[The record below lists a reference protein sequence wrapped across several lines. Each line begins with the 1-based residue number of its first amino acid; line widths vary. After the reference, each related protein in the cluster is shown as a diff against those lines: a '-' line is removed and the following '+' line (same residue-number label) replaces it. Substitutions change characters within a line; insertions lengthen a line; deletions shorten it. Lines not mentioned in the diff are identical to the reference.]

1 MRFPGYALELGS
13 LAAWACLVALS
24 LWHNLG
30 LLDAQAREVAAAR
43 ARMLFSV
50 VETTRL
56 WNARHGGLY
65 APVTAES
72 PPNEWLID
80 PLRDVDID
88 GRSFT
93 KINPAYMTR
102 QMSELMDKRGGMS
115 FRLTSLKPVRPGNLP
130 DPWEAKALTL
140 FENGG
145 TELLERVT
153 DDTGGD
159 HYRYMARL
167 LVEEACLQCHANQNY
182 QVGEVRGG
190 ISVTFDAAQVLAEI
204 NPQKQQTIV
213 LHGVGYV
220 LLAGATLAFL
230 TWLRAGWRQLAQ
242 AKAEQEAM
250 VAERTQELRQAVDD
264 LARSNTELENFA
276 YAVSHDLQEPL
287 RMIGSYAQLIDRRY
301 ADHLDADGR
310 EFLGFMT
317 DGAQRMKQMIDDLL
331 AYSRAGRT
339 EIHPQPVALERV
351 LESALANLTAA
362 LQESGG
368 QVLRDGTLPVVA
380 GEVSMLVR
388 VLQNLVGNALKYR
401 HPERQAQVVV
411 SARPHVQGWEIRVA
425 DNGIGVPEAARERIF
440 QVFQRLHSN
449 AKISGTGIGLSIAK
463 KIVERHGG
471 RIWVE
476 DNRPQGSVFCFT
488 LPTVPAGTDVP
499 ASQQQSG
506 AN

>member
-13 LAAWACLVALS
+13 LAAWAVLVVLS
-24 LWHNLG
+24 LWHNLA
-30 LLDAQAREVAAAR
+30 LLDSQAREVATAR

-65 APVTAES
+65 APVTEDS
-72 PPNEWLID
+72 PPNEWLVD
-80 PLRDVDID
+80 PLRDVDIA
-88 GRSFT
+88 GRLFT

-102 QMSELMDKRGGMS
+102 QVSELMDRRGGLS
-115 FRLTSLKPVRPGNLP
+115 FRLTSLKPIRPGNAP
-130 DPWEAKALTL
+130 DPWETKALTS
-140 FENGG
+140 FEQGKS
-145 TELLERVT
+145 EVLERVRT
-153 DDTGGD
+153 DQADQ
-159 HYRYMARL
+159 YRYMGRL
-167 LVEEACLQCHANQNY
+167 LVEEACLHCHANQNY
-182 QVGEVRGG
+182 KLGEVRGG
-190 ISVTFDAAQVLAEI
+190 ISVTFEAAQVLAEI
-204 NPQKQQTIV
+204 NPQKQQTFV

-250 VAERTQELRQAVDD
+250 VAERTRELCHAVDD

-301 ADHLDADGR
+301 GGQLDDDGR

-317 DGAQRMKQMIDDLL
+317 GGAQRMKQMIDDLL

-339 EIHPQPVALERV
+339 EINPQPVALERV
-351 LESALANLTAA
+351 LEAALANLTAA
-362 LQESGG
+362 LQESQA

-380 GEVSMLVR
+380 GEASMLAR

-401 HPERQAQVVV
+401 HPDRPAQVSV
-411 SARPHVQGWEIRVA
+411 SARPHAQGWEIRVG
-425 DNGIGVPEAARERIF
+425 DNGIGVPAAARERIF
-440 QVFQRLHSN
+440 QVFQRLNVNS
-449 AKISGTGIGLSIAK
+449 AISGTGVGLAIAK
-463 KIVERHGG
+463 KIIERHGG
-471 RIWVE
+471 HIWVE
-476 DNRPQGSVFCFT
+476 DNQPHGTVFCFT
-488 LPTVPAGTDVP
+488 LPAVIPVDVP
-499 ASQQQSG
+499 GSQQQAA

>member
-13 LAAWACLVALS
+13 LAAWAALVALS
-24 LWHNLG
+24 LWHNLDM
-30 LLDAQAREVAAAR
+30 LDGQAREVAVAR

-65 APVTAES
+65 APVTEDS

-88 GRSFT
+88 GRPYT

-102 QMSELMDKRGGMS
+102 QVSELMDKRGGLS
-115 FRLTSLKPVRPGNLP
+115 FRLTSLRPIRPGNAP
-130 DPWEAKALTL
+130 DSWEAKALTL
-140 FENGG
+140 FEQGG
-145 TELLERVT
+145 TEVLERLSDGTT
-153 DDTGGD
+153 DQ
-159 HYRYMARL
+159 YRYMGRL

-182 QVGEVRGG
+182 RLGEVRGG

-204 NPQKQQTIV
+204 NPQKQQTIIQH
-213 LHGVGYV
+213 LIGYV

-250 VAERTQELRQAVDD
+250 VAERTRELRQAVDD

-301 ADHLDADGR
+301 ADQLDDDGR

-339 EIHPQPVALERV
+339 EIHPQPVALERA
-351 LESALANLTAA
+351 LEAALANLTAA
-362 LQESGG
+362 LLESHG

-401 HPERQAQVVV
+401 HPDRDVQVVV
-411 SARPHVQGWEIRVA
+411 SARPHVDGWEIRVA
-425 DNGIGVPEAARERIF
+425 DNGIGVPAAARERIF

-449 AKISGTGIGLSIAK
+449 ASISGTGIGLSIAK

-471 RIWVE
+471 HIWVE
-476 DNRPQGSVFCFT
+476 DNQPHGTVFCFT
-488 LPTVPAGTDVP
+488 LPAVGTADVP
-499 ASQQQSG
+499 GSQQQSG
-506 AN
+506 VN